1 MYPTEDLV
9 KELANQTNVGINFGM
24 YSGYLNITH
33 TKKSL
38 HYVAVTSQN
47 NATTDPVIIWINGG
61 SGCSSLIGYAMEHG
75 PYVVNEGQQN
85 FTENP
90 YSWNKNATVIYLE
103 APAGV
108 GYSVCGDQ
116 AECQFNDTN

>member
-1 MYPTEDLV
+1 
-9 KELANQTNVGINFGM
+9 M

-47 NATTDPVIIWINGG
+47 NA
-61 SGCSSLIGYAMEHG
+61 SSLIGYAMEHG

-103 APAGV
+103 SPAGV
-108 GYSVCGDQ
+108 GFSICGD
-116 AECQFNDTN
+116 